1 MLDTLVSLLVAHGK
15 DILAIAGAVVG
26 VASLIVKLTPSQKD
40 DAFVAK
46 VIKFLDNFS
55 VVAPKDVK

>member
-1 MLDTLVSLLVAHGK
+1 MLDTLVSFLVAHGK